1 MSVDHPTPTDLP
13 AGTAPPA
20 VRSASLVVLNTPG
33 EVTAPRSRPRT
44 WRSLAER
51 EGRPEAGDDGAL
63 EAAGAHGHHHDEDHD
78 HDHRHSGS
86 PEFPPGADVL
96 EGVSRRDFVSLL
108 GATLAVGGT
117 ACYRPRQKIVPY
129 VRRPP
134 EVTPGNPQHFAT
146 TYALEGYGLG
156 LLVESHAGRPTKIEG
171 NPDHPDSQGA
181 TGLYEQ
187 ALTLGLYDDDR
198 AKSLRHDGAGL
209 AWRSLLALLAQHG
222 ERLGADGGAKL
233 RFLVE
238 PSGSPLLA
246 DLRARVLQRFPR
258 ARFVPF
264 SAVAGDGVVEGANL
278 AFGRPL
284 EPRHNLTAA
293 KVIVALDS
301 DFLSEGPEQVRLSR
315 QFAAGREPGPNMNRL
330 YVAEPCP
337 TSTGTMADHR
347 LRVRG
352 SDILAL
358 VQALIAKLGPG
369 AGGEGLGRLMSLP
382 NAQATLDARWV
393 DVVAKELLANRG
405 RSVVLAGRRQPAVVH
420 ALVDAINVALG
431 NVGTTVSYWAAWS
444 PDPRS
449 GVEPMRTLVEE
460 IAAGQV
466 DTLVVTAENPVYGA
480 PSDFKLDRLLPRV
493 PHVIYMGTQED
504 ETAAVAETFIPKAH
518 VLEAWGDAE
527 ALDGT
532 VSLIQPLIYPLWHGR
547 TEADLLAGFLGEGD
561 RGTHTLLKQLWQR
574 RAVAEGRAT
583 AESFET
589 AWENW
594 LAVGVIEKTGG
605 QPESPSPVEGDAL
618 VTALAPAF
626 QGLPRGGGLEVAF
639 AVDSKVFDGRF
650 ANNPWLQEL
659 PHPITKSTWDN
670 AVLLSPA
677 TARQLEIE
685 DGDVVEVSLGD
696 RKVQGPALI
705 QPGHADAAVTLPL
718 GYGRTVG
725 RFATGVGFN
734 AGLLRTS
741 RAPWFELG
749 GTLRRTGGRHRFG
762 ITQVHWKMEGRD
774 PALDGNLADFVK
786 KDSPIN
792 HHLESERGPLPT
804 IHKPV
809 DYSGQQYKWA
819 MSIDL
824 NQCTGCSVCVVA
836 CAAENNIPV
845 VGRDNVRIGRE
856 MQWIR
861 VDRYYKDGSEGHH
874 GEGHGGG
881 HEQGNPD
888 DPQFLT
894 QPVMCVHCETAPC
907 EYVCPVNATTH
918 SDEGL
923 NEMVYNRCVGTRYCS
938 NNCPYKARRFNFM
951 DYHRATTTVERMS
964 ANPDVTVRS
973 RGIMEKCTYCVQRI
987 ERTRIDSRI
996 EGRAIRDGE
1005 ILTACQQ
1012 ACPTGAI
1019 EFGSLNDPASRVSKK
1034 HQDGR
1039 RYDLLH
1045 ELGTRP
1051 RTVYLA
1057 RVRNPNPELG

>member
-1 MSVDHPTPTDLP
+1 
-13 AGTAPPA
+13 
-20 VRSASLVVLNTPG
+20 VRSASLVVLSP
-33 EVTAPRSRPRT
+33 APPPSRPRY

-51 EGRPEAGDDGAL
+51 EGLPEAGDETAL
-63 EAAGAHGHHHDEDHD
+63 QAAGSHHHGDGHDHD
-78 HDHRHSGS
+78 HDHDEEHHHRGSGT

-117 ACYRPRQKIVPY
+117 ACYRPKQKIVPY

-156 LLVESHAGRPTKIEG
+156 LLVESHAGRPTKVEG
-171 NPDHPDSQGA
+171 NPDHPDSMGA
-181 TGLYEQ
+181 TSMFEQ
-187 ALTLGLYDDDR
+187 ALTMGLYDDDR
-198 AKSLRHDGAGL
+198 AKSLRHGGSGI
-209 AWRSLLALLAQHG
+209 AWRALLAVLAQHG

-258 ARFVPF
+258 ARFVAH
-264 SAVAGDGVVEGANL
+264 SSVAADGVVDGTNL

-284 EPRHNLTAA
+284 EPRHNLAA
-293 KVIVALDS
+293 ARVIVALDS
-301 DFLSEGPEQVRLSR
+301 DFMSEGPEQVRLSR
-315 QFAAGREPGPNMNRL
+315 QFSGGREPGPNMNRL

-337 TSTGTMADHR
+337 TPTGTMADHR

-358 VQALIAKLGPG
+358 VQALVARLGPG
-369 AGGEGLGRLMSLP
+369 AGGEAMARLAALP
-382 NAQATLDARWV
+382 AAQTSVDARWV
-393 DVVAKELLANRG
+393 DAVAKELLANRG
-405 RSVVLAGRRQPAVVH
+405 RSVVLAGRRQPAAVH

-449 GVEPMRTLVEE
+449 GIEPMRTLVEE
-460 IAAGQV
+460 IAAGQI
-466 DTLVVTAENPVYGA
+466 DTLVITAENPVYGA
-480 PSDFKLDRLLPRV
+480 PVDFKLDRLLPRV
-493 PHVIYMGTQED
+493 PHVIYMGTHED

-532 VSLIQPLIYPLWHGR
+532 VSLVQPLIYPLWNGR
-547 TEADLLAGFLGEGD
+547 TEADLLAAFLGEGD
-561 RGTHTLLKQLWQR
+561 RGAHALLKALWLR

-583 AESFET
+583 AESFEA

-605 QPESPSPVEGDAL
+605 QPESPSPVAAEE
-618 VTALAPAF
+618 LAARLEPAI
-626 QGLPRGGGLEVAF
+626 QALPRGTELEVGF

-659 PHPITKSTWDN
+659 PHPITKMTWDN

-677 TARQLEIE
+677 TARGLKIE

-696 RKVQGPALI
+696 RKVNGPALI
-705 QPGHADAAVTLPL
+705 QPGHADNAVTLSL
-718 GYGRTVG
+718 GYGRTFG
-725 RFATGVGFN
+725 RVATGVGFN

-741 RAPWFELG
+741 KAPWFELG

-762 ITQVHWKMEGRD
+762 ITQVHWKMEQRD
-774 PALDGNLADFVK
+774 PVLEANLADFVK
-786 KDSPIN
+786 KDSRIS
-792 HHLESERGPLPT
+792 HELQTERGPLPT

-824 NQCTGCSVCVVA
+824 NKCTGCSVCVIA
-836 CAAENNIPV
+836 CVAENNIPV

-861 VDRYYKDGSEGHH
+861 VDRYYKDGSDGHH
-874 GEGHGGG
+874 GEDHGAGQAAAAAG
-881 HEQGNPD
+881 AGTPD

-938 NNCPYKARRFNFM
+938 NNCPYKVRRFNFL
-951 DYHRATTTVERMS
+951 DYYPSTTSVEKMA

-987 ERTRIDSRI
+987 ERTRIDARI
-996 EGRAIRDGE
+996 EGRTIRDGE
-1005 ILTACQQ
+1005 ILVACQQ
-1012 ACPTGAI
+1012 ACPSGCI
-1019 EFGSLNDPASRVSKK
+1019 EFGSLNDPNSKVSKK
-1034 HQDGR
+1034 HEDSR

-1051 RTVYLA
+1051 RTAYLA